1 MNKITT
7 PIADFVNE
15 YIEKNTI
22 RMHMP
27 GHKGVK
33 HLGAEAMDITEIK
46 GADVLYHAN
55 GIIAESE
62 ANAARIFGAART
74 IYSTEGSSLCIRAML
89 MLVTMLA
96 RSKGRRRAVIAAGRN
111 AHKSFITAAGLVDA
125 DVRWMYADGTKAC
138 ECADTTSF
146 KNDSNTKACE
156 CADTTG
162 LEIGMGVKVYEC
174 TNTIGLKNGIGAKA
188 CECTDTESDA
198 ETGIVSCRLS
208 ADDIEQHILSSNP
221 DAVYITSPDYLGNMA
236 DIKGIAA
243 VCHRHNCLLLVDN
256 AHGAYLALEE
266 EGSFTENLKGKG
278 ILRTASKHPM
288 ALGADLCCDSAHK
301 TLPVLTGG
309 AYLHIAGCAP
319 QLCKEAAEQAMSM
332 FASTSPSYL
341 ILQSL
346 DLANK
351 LMSEE
356 LPEQLE
362 VIKKKAEQAKQ
373 RLIKAGWKL
382 IGDESIKLTLS
393 AKPYGYT
400 GDELADIIRE
410 HNIEP
415 EFSDPDYLVLMIS
428 TDTADSDI
436 DSLTELLVNIERRPA
451 IKDEAPILK
460 PGKVKLSIR
469 EALFS
474 EAETIPVC
482 KAGGRILAEPGVT
495 CPPAVPIA
503 VCGEVIDDNTI
514 ACFRY
519 YGIETVRVVK

>member
-46 GADVLYHAN
+46 GADVLYHAD

-96 RSKGRRRAVIAAGRN
+96 SSKGRRRAVIAAGRN

-125 DVRWMYADGTKAC
+125 DVIWMYADGTEAC
-138 ECADTTSF
+138 ERADTTS
-146 KNDSNTKACE
+146 
-156 CADTTG
+156 
-162 LEIGMGVKVYEC
+162 LE
-174 TNTIGLKNGIGAKA
+174 NSIGAKA
-188 CECTDTESDA
+188 CECTGSETDTETSS

-243 VCHRHNCLLLVDN
+243 VCHRQNCLLLVDN

-266 EGSFTENLKGKG
+266 AALFTKNLNGKSV
-278 ILRTASKHPM
+278 LRTASKHPM

-341 ILQSL
+341 VLQSL

-400 GDELADIIRE
+400 GEELADILRE

-415 EFSDPDYLVLMIS
+415 EFSDPDYLVQMIS
-428 TDTADSDI
+428 MDTADSDI

-514 ACFRY
+514 ACFKY
-519 YGIETVRVVK
+519 YGIESVRVVK

>member
-62 ANAARIFGAART
+62 VNAARIFGAART

-96 RSKGRRRAVIAAGRN
+96 SSKGRRRAVIAAGRN
-111 AHKSFITAAGLVDA
+111 AHKNFITAAGLVDA

-146 KNDSNTKACE
+146 KNGIGAIACE
-156 CADTTG
+156 CADT
-162 LEIGMGVKVYEC
+162 
-174 TNTIGLKNGIGAKA
+174 A
-188 CECTDTESDA
+188 TDTETSS

-266 EGSFTENLKGKG
+266 AASFTENLKGKSV
-278 ILRTASKHPM
+278 LRTASKHPM

-309 AYLHIAGCAP
+309 AYLHIADCAP
-319 QLCKEAAEQAMSM
+319 KLCKEAAEQAMSM

-362 VIKKKAEQAKQ
+362 VIKKKAEQARQ
-373 RLIKAGWKL
+373 QLVEAGWKL

-400 GDELADIIRE
+400 GEELADILRE

-451 IKDEAPILK
+451 IKDKAPILK

-474 EAETIPVC
+474 ESETIPVC

-519 YGIETVRVVK
+519 YGIEFVRVVK